1 MILLTHSEIETYER
15 QGWKL
20 RNKLQLMSII
30 LALIFAGCSPS
41 TESLIKNLQSEN
53 SIARTK
59 AATILMGRR
68 GDPETTK
75 ILISKLDN
83 SDSRTAFI
91 IIQVLGTMADTTA
104 IKPLGNVAAKNS
116 NPFIRAAALW
126 SIGSIGNK
134 SGLPFLVEGLK
145 DSMAVVRHS
154 AVMGIGFL
162 KYPPSAHYLY
172 PMLRDAVDSVRTATV
187 QSIYNYRKIPGSG
200 VLAADIAIA
209 LNDVN
214 PTVRYVAVQA
224 LGGGGLGQGF
234 RDSTVAG
241 DLLVDALKDDNKY
254 VRLEA
259 IVSLKYL
266 RFKKAVPYL
275 KEMFDTATFDE
286 EYEITAA
293 IKEMT
298 GEQFPP
304 ESGK

>member
-1 MILLTHSEIETYER
+1 
-15 QGWKL
+15 
-20 RNKLQLMSII
+20 MSII
-30 LALIFAGCSPS
+30 LALVFAGCSPS
-41 TESLIKNLQSEN
+41 TENLIKKLKSE
-53 SIARTK
+53 SSLARTR
-59 AATILMGRR
+59 AATELMGRR

-75 ILISKLDN
+75 ILVSQLN
-83 SDSRTAFI
+83 SSDSRTVFLIAQI
-91 IIQVLGTMADTTA
+91 LGTMADTTA
-104 IKPLGNVAAKNS
+104 IKPLGDAAKNP
-116 NPFIRAAALW
+116 NPYIRAAALW

-134 SGLPFLVEGLK
+134 SGLPYLVEGLK

-162 KYPPSAHYLY
+162 KYPPSALYLY

-200 VLAADIAIA
+200 VMASDIAIA

-234 RDSTVAG
+234 QDSTVAG
-241 DLLVDALKDDNKY
+241 DLLIDALKDDNKY
-254 VRLEA
+254 VRLET

-266 RFKKAVPYL
+266 RLKKAVPYL
-275 KEMFDTATFDE
+275 KEMFDTATLDE

-293 IKEMT
+293 IKEIT